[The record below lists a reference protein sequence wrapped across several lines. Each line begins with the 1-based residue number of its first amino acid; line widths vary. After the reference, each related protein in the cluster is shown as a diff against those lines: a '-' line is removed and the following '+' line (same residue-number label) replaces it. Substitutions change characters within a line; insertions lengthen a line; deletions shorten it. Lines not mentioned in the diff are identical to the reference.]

1 MLAESVVDVVVNKK
15 PISQVP
21 VKVDPNPQLI
31 INEGQM
37 RVLGLQFPDTIL
49 KNARMVK

>member
-1 MLAESVVDVVVNKK
+1 MDVVVNKK

-21 VKVDPNPQLI
+21 VKMDPNPQLI
-31 INEGQM
+31 INEGQI
-37 RVLGLQFPDTIL
+37 RVLGLKFPDTIM

>member
-1 MLAESVVDVVVNKK
+1 VTDVVVNKK

-21 VKVDPNPQLI
+21 VKMDPNPQLI

-37 RVLGLQFPDTIL
+37 GVLGLKFPAAIL
-49 KNARMVK
+49 KNAKMVK